1 MPELATVFRDHIDK
15 YPYVLTPE
23 QRHAVR
29 DICAC
34 RTPEIG
40 RWAHYV
46 CPECGGEHF
55 AWASCGNRNCPKC
68 GQDKVVK
75 FLARQQ
81 ENLLPV
87 NYFMITVTLPHEL
100 NVVCR
105 KHPVEVFNAFFR
117 SATEAIKELA
127 ADPHYL
133 GGQGGMLA
141 TLQTW
146 SRNKNYHVHIH
157 YLVPGGGLSPDGK
170 YWLFPRNR
178 DFLIAAP
185 PLSDLV
191 RGKMRTALKDL
202 KLYAQTPLRAWDK
215 HWVSDCRNVGN
226 GMSTFKYLA
235 FYMHRGAI
243 SNKDIVAYD
252 GENVSFKYTESNSD
266 VVRYRTL
273 PALEFIRLCLRHV
286 LPSGFQ
292 KTRYYGLLAS
302 ANRKTVRELRLMIL
316 TTRYSRVP
324 ELEDFILEPL
334 ICPKCGMPMLFR
346 GTYSRAPP
354 SSVIAPGGDW

>member
-34 RTPEIG
+34 RTPKIG

-105 KHPVEVFNAFFR
+105 KLPGRSVQRVFPVRYGSDQGTGRRSSLSGRTGRNA
-117 SATEAIKELA
+117 
-127 ADPHYL
+127 
-133 GGQGGMLA
+133 
-141 TLQTW
+141 
-146 SRNKNYHVHIH
+146 
-157 YLVPGGGLSPDGK
+157 
-170 YWLFPRNR
+170 R
-178 DFLIAAP
+178 DF
-185 PLSDLV
+185 
-191 RGKMRTALKDL
+191 
-202 KLYAQTPLRAWDK
+202 
-215 HWVSDCRNVGN
+215 
-226 GMSTFKYLA
+226 
-235 FYMHRGAI
+235 
-243 SNKDIVAYD
+243 
-252 GENVSFKYTESNSD
+252 
-266 VVRYRTL
+266 
-273 PALEFIRLCLRHV
+273 
-286 LPSGFQ
+286 
-292 KTRYYGLLAS
+292 
-302 ANRKTVRELRLMIL
+302 AN
-316 TTRYSRVP
+316 
-324 ELEDFILEPL
+324 LEPE
-334 ICPKCGMPMLFR
+334 
-346 GTYSRAPP
+346 
-354 SSVIAPGGDW
+354 